1 MATAAFII
9 YIHKNEFYWSNIG
22 TLILIQISLIVLWET
37 TSVLITRMG
46 LLESNYIIVFLII
59 LSVFSYVLL
68 EKNKNKIHK

>member
-1 MATAAFII
+1 M
-9 YIHKNEFYWSNIG
+9 NSIG

-37 TSVLITRMG
+37 TRVLITRMG

-59 LSVFSYVLL
+59 LSAFSYVLL